1 MAFVNRLFHSFIG
14 RLGIIIPI
22 VVILILLIGII
33 SEWDGLRSFPWSI
46 NPYFLLISAS
56 AYACQLLL
64 MFMIWHFIM
73 GEIDGQ
79 RNIKLNLNAFFYSS
93 LAKRIPTVV
102 PFLGA
107 RFQLYKKNSQSAS
120 SSVFIG
126 SIFEIVV
133 LLISGGMFISISG
146 IIFDSITFPYSFTW
160 IISLLL
166 GLFLLFP
173 KFYKSLIGVINNK
186 FGTKIVCPALSP
198 KTFLSLI
205 GISLVTYVFN
215 AIAIYFLMIGITK
228 QPLAFQDTITA
239 SSFYYLLT
247 YVTMYLVGGFG
258 IKEMVF
264 GFMMRPHFVFSI
276 GVLIA
281 FIIRLMMIFVEAIAY
296 IFVRRYS
303 KVENISW

>member
-1 MAFVNRLFHSFIG
+1 MALITKLFHSFLEK
-14 RLGIIIPI
+14 LGIIIPI
-22 VVILILLIGII
+22 VVILILLFGMI
-33 SEWDGLRSFPWSI
+33 SEWDGLRAFPWSI
-46 NPYFLLISAS
+46 NLYYLLISAS
-56 AYACQLLL
+56 AYACQLVL
-64 MFMIWHFIM
+64 MFMIWHIIM
-73 GEIDGQ
+73 GEVDGQ
-79 RNIKLNLNAFFYSS
+79 RNYKLNLIAFFYSS

-102 PFLGA
+102 PFLGT

-133 LLISGGMFISISG
+133 LIISGGMFISISG
-146 IIFDSITFPYSFTW
+146 ITFNSIAFPYSYTW
-160 IISLLL
+160 VISLLL
-166 GLFLLFP
+166 GLFLIFP

-186 FGTKIVCPALSP
+186 FGTNIVSPALSP
-198 KTFLSLI
+198 KTFFSLI
-205 GISLVTYVFN
+205 GISLVTYVLN
-215 AIAIYFLMIGITK
+215 ALAIYFIMIGITK

-264 GFMMRPHFVFSI
+264 GFMMRPHFVFPI

-281 FIIRLMMIFVEAIAY
+281 FIIRLMMIFVEGIAY
-296 IFVRRYS
+296 IFVRRYT